1 MTAQG
6 QYAAGD
12 GSFVRSA
19 GGAAGRGLVLVII
32 AVAIGAFLLRAGF
45 DGTETRSAQS
55 STPSATADE
64 ASSDQEDEGD
74 GAPADPSSDE
84 NGDPAEPTET
94 TLPPPL
100 PTREPSQVKVAAVNG
115 TGTVGLAGRTA
126 ELLGVHGYVTGAKN
140 AANVPVAVSVIYY
153 RAGFSEDAKAVAT
166 HLRAPADIIA
176 PAPEDVLALIANAD
190 EVADF
195 NVFVIVGADEVI
207 PV

>member
-1 MTAQG
+1 MTAPG

-12 GSFVRSA
+12 GSFGRSA
-19 GGAAGRGLVLVII
+19 GGAVGRGVVLVLI
-32 AVAIGAFLLRAGF
+32 AVAIGAFLLRSGF
-45 DGTETRSAQS
+45 DGTETSGGAQS
-55 STPSATADE
+55 SAPSE
-64 ASSDQEDEGD
+64 AGEVNSE
-74 GAPADPSSDE
+74 SSDE
-84 NGDPAEPTET
+84 NGEESTGTGEDDETTPATVET

-126 ELLGVHGYVTGAKN
+126 DLLGVHGYVTGAKN
-140 AANVPVAVSVIYY
+140 SANVPVAVSVIYY

-176 PAPEDVLALIANAD
+176 PAPEEVLSLIANSD
-190 EVADF
+190 EVVDF
-195 NVFVIVGADEVI
+195 NVFVIVGVDEVI

>member
-1 MTAQG
+1 MTAPG

-12 GSFVRSA
+12 GSFGRSA
-19 GGAAGRGLVLVII
+19 GGAVGRGVVLVLI
-32 AVAIGAFLLRAGF
+32 AVAIGAFLLRSGF
-45 DGTETRSAQS
+45 DGTEARVGQS
-55 STPSATADE
+55 SAAPSVDD
-64 ASSDQEDEGD
+64 ASSEDNGENPVD
-74 GAPADPSSDE
+74 PAGNGGG
-84 NGDPAEPTET
+84 NGDETPPVET
-94 TLPPPL
+94 TAAAPL
-100 PTREPSQVKVAAVNG
+100 PTRDPSQVKVAAVNG

-126 ELLGVHGYVTGAKN
+126 DLLGVHGYVTGAKN
-140 AANVPVAVSVIYY
+140 AVNVPVAVSVIYY

-176 PAPEDVLALIANAD
+176 PASEGVLDLIANSE

>member
-1 MTAQG
+1 MTAPG

-12 GSFVRSA
+12 GSFGRSA
-19 GGAAGRGLVLVII
+19 GGAVGRGVVLVLI
-32 AVAIGAFLLRAGF
+32 AVAIGAFLLRSGF
-45 DGTETRSAQS
+45 DGTETRGSQS
-55 STPSATADE
+55 TATPATDN
-64 ASSDQEDEGD
+64 ASSETNGD
-74 GAPADPSSDE
+74 STAEPAENGGENGAIAEPAETTAPA
-84 NGDPAEPTET
+84 
-94 TLPPPL
+94 PL
-100 PTREPSQVKVAAVNG
+100 PTRSPSQVKVAAVNG

-126 ELLGVHGYVTGAKN
+126 DLLGVHGYVTGAKN
-140 AANVPVAVSVIYY
+140 AVNVPVAVSVVYY

-176 PAPEDVLALIANAD
+176 PAPEDVLDLIANSE